1 MMLPRENVEDVG
13 ELVQPLDSVIIGEA
27 SGCGQMLGC
36 GKIDIWRTRF
46 NINAR
51 A

>member
-1 MMLPRENVEDVG
+1 MILPRENVEDVG
-13 ELVQPLDSVIIGEA
+13 ELVQPLDSVITGEA

-36 GKIDIWRTRF
+36 GEIDIWRAGF
-46 NINAR
+46 DINAR